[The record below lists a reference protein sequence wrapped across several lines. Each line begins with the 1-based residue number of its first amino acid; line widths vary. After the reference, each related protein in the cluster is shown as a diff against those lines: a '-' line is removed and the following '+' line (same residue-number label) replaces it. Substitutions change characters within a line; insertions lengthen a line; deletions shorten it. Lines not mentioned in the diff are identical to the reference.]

1 MHIKY
6 KQWDDFK
13 DKSFEKH
20 APDMCLLVVE
30 RTFAANDVCQEI
42 EHLNKKDKK
51 PAEEFIA
58 VLPLGCELTDPR
70 IKSWT
75 LPQLFIELDKLA
87 KERKLAPI
95 KG

>member
-1 MHIKY
+1 MHK
-6 KQWDDFK
+6 KCQKWDDFK
-13 DKSFEKH
+13 DKSFEEH
-20 APDMCLLVVE
+20 AHDMCLLVVE
-30 RTFAANDVCQEI
+30 RTFAANDVWQVI

-51 PAEEFIA
+51 PAEEVKA
-58 VLPLGCELTDPR
+58 VLPLGCELTDHELE
-70 IKSWT
+70 SWT

>member
-1 MHIKY
+1 MHKKY

-20 APDMCLLVVE
+20 AHDMCLLVVE
-30 RTFAANDVCQEI
+30 RTFAANDVCQVI

-51 PAEEFIA
+51 TTGEFKA
-58 VLPLGCELTDPR
+58 VLPLGCELTDHELE
-70 IKSWT
+70 SWT

-87 KERKLAPI
+87 EERKLAPI

>member
-6 KQWDDFK
+6 KQQDDFK
-13 DKSFEKH
+13 DISFEHH

-30 RTFAANDVCQEI
+30 RTFAANDVRQEI
-42 EHLNKKDKK
+42 EHLNEKAKKTTK
-51 PAEEFIA
+51 EFKA
-58 VLPLGCELTDPR
+58 VLPFGCELTDPQ
-70 IKSWT
+70 KFWT
-75 LPQLFIELDKLA
+75 LPELFIELDKLA